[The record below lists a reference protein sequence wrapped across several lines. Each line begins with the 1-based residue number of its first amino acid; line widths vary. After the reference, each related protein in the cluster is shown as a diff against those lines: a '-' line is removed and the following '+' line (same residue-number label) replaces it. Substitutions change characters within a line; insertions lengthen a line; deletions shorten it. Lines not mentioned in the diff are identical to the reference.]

1 MKTWIQ
7 TILNIVLRQALKVSL
22 LVVLFVLVLP
32 FSFVLLAEI
41 EIGMVLAL
49 ITSTL
54 VLQAAASPV
63 GLHLGFEPVIIL
75 VIMTSIAVG
84 VVVAVF
90 EICETF
96 SRTSERVQRWLAKVE
111 AKMDGYE
118 LVHRYGAVSCIFIAW
133 IPGIGL
139 FGTPVVAWLF
149 RWKRLP
155 TAVFTATGFCIASL
169 LMLLLAMGIISLR

>member
-7 TILNIVLRQALKVSL
+7 NIANIILRQALKVSL
-22 LVVLFVLVLP
+22 LVVLFVLVVP
-32 FSFVLLAEI
+32 ASFVLLAEI

-49 ITSTL
+49 LTSTL
-54 VLQAAASPV
+54 ILQAAASPV

-84 VVVAVF
+84 TVVGVF

-96 SRTSERVQRWLAKVE
+96 SRTSQRVQRWLSKVE
-111 AKMDGYE
+111 VKMEGYDR
-118 LVHRYGAVSCIFIAW
+118 VHRYGAISCIFIAW

-155 TAVFTATGFCIASL
+155 TAIFTAIGFLLASI